1 MSSTVLDVAH
11 LTMRYENQ
19 PSATLEDVSFSIQP
33 GQRVAL
39 LGANGAGKSTLFRI
53 LLGLLPFHSGTI
65 KRFGVESTGRGGGK
79 VLRSFRCQV
88 GFIPQNHGL
97 SPNLSVLS
105 NVLHGRLGRGNVWR
119 RSFQSLASK
128 DDRDQAIECVR
139 QFGLESKALTRC
151 CHLSGGES
159 QRVTL
164 ARAFFARPKLFL
176 ADEPAASLDPSI
188 ADEMMIALSNQA
200 KETNATL
207 LFATHNLE
215 HALKFSDRILAIGNR
230 RILMDGA
237 TSGLRLEELRTL
249 YD

>member
-1 MSSTVLDVAH
+1 
-11 LTMRYENQ
+11 
-19 PSATLEDVSFSIQP
+19 
-33 GQRVAL
+33 
-39 LGANGAGKSTLFRI
+39 
-53 LLGLLPFHSGTI
+53 
-65 KRFGVESTGRGGGK
+65 
-79 VLRSFRCQV
+79 
-88 GFIPQNHGL
+88 
-97 SPNLSVLS
+97 
-105 NVLHGRLGRGNVWR
+105 
-119 RSFQSLASK
+119 
-128 DDRDQAIECVR
+128 
-139 QFGLESKALTRC
+139 
-151 CHLSGGES
+151 
-159 QRVTL
+159 
-164 ARAFFARPKLFL
+164 LFL